1 MRGFKKSPLETRDRN
16 FRDKR
21 SFVSLGG
28 HLVLY
33 GEDKSNQRQAV
44 YGKAHG
50 KCEVCGKDAPLEGES
65 GLHGEWHHIET
76 EVGKHCDCL
85 HNSSWRC
92 GHYVRD
98 CHSKEHAKRAPRFG
112 EAKKGALAEGN

>member
-1 MRGFKKSPLETRDRN
+1 MRGFKKSPIETQGWN
-16 FRDKR
+16 FRDSR
-21 SFVSLGG
+21 SFVSLNG

-44 YGKAHG
+44 YGKAKG
-50 KCEVCGKDAPLEGES
+50 KCEVCGKEAPLET
-65 GLHGEWHHIET
+65 GEWHHLET

-92 GHYVRD
+92 GHFVSD
-98 CHSKEHAKRAPRFG
+98 CHSKEHAHRAPQWTPK
-112 EAKKGALAEGN
+112 ADT